1 MDWKINRMKWLRF
14 ILLAMA
20 IGASF
25 WMLNRKDDLSMMV
38 IMGAVVGVLLA
49 FTVVWRIMEAK
60 KSAMAQEIKDRTIT
74 WWWMAAVFMVA
85 MSTHRIVSFVFLGF
99 LCFSSLREYYSM
111 MPMCETHHAKTL
123 SFQDRASVFLSFL
136 AIGVTMW
143 IAYIDWYGLFV
154 IIVPVYLVLL
164 VPIVFVI
171 QNRSEGS
178 IKSLGIIYLGL
189 MLFVYNLGHC
199 LFMINIGP
207 MLLMFCFVLTEVR
220 DVVSFWM
227 GKAFSGIANR
237 MDDGTVKSALELKI
251 AERVSPKKTWAAGLA
266 AAFSVAALALV
277 FVPIIPPFEQGALS
291 YPYAAVVGFLIG
303 ILGLFGDLVFSM
315 IKRDMGTKDSGN
327 LLPGHGGIIDRV
339 DSLVFT
345 IPITFHLIYWM
356 YC

>member
-1 MDWKINRMKWLRF
+1 MKYLRF
-14 ILLAMA
+14 ILLTIF

-25 WMLNRKDDLSMMV
+25 WMLNRKGDLSMV
-38 IMGAVVGVLLA
+38 IIMGSVVAILLV
-49 FTVVWRIMEAK
+49 FTIIWRIMEAK
-60 KSAMAQEIKDRTIT
+60 KSSMAQEIKDRTIT
-74 WWWMAAVFMVA
+74 WWWMVAVFMVA
-85 MSTHRIVSFVFLGF
+85 MSTHRIISFIFLGF
-99 LCFSSLREYYSM
+99 LCFSSLREYFSM
-111 MPMCETHHAKTL
+111 IPMCETHHAKTL
-123 SFQDRASVFLSFL
+123 SFHDRTSVFLSFL
-136 AIGVTMW
+136 AIPVTMW
-143 IAYIDWYGLFV
+143 VAYIAWYELFI

-171 QNRSEGS
+171 QDRAEGS

-207 MLLMFCFVLTEVR
+207 MLLMFCFVLTEAR
-220 DVVSFWM
+220 DVLSFWT
-227 GKAFSGIANR
+227 GKAFAGIATR
-237 MDDGTVKSALELKI
+237 IGDGPAKSILELKI
-251 AERVSPKKTWAAGLA
+251 AKRVSPQKTWMAGLV
-266 AAFSVAALALV
+266 AAFMVSALALV

-291 YPYAAVVGFLIG
+291 YPYAAFVGFLIG

-315 IKRDMGTKDSGN
+315 IKRDMGIKDSGN

-356 YC
+356 YF